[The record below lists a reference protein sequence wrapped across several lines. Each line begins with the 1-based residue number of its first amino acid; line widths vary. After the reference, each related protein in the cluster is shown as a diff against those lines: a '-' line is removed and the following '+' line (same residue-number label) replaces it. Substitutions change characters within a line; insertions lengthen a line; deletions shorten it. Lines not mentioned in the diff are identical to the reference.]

1 VRARHAARQ
10 AARVQRNAE
19 LCGVPLPEWKAMTRA
34 ERRQLL
40 RAAKYGRRATAPY
53 PSGGEPR

>member
-19 LCGVPLPEWKAMTRA
+19 LCGVPLAEWAAMTRT

-40 RAAKYGRRATAPY
+40 RAAKWKERHR
-53 PSGGEPR
+53 E